1 MKVFA
6 FALLFLA
13 AAGIAD
19 DQPPAAA
26 PDSFDIFG
34 RRPAAKE
41 DARPPIDIMP
51 IPPSATPA
59 TPRYF
64 ICPKDETVVRIGRG
78 TPSGELLCPVDGTKM
93 KAGTGRQKSI
103 YLLK

>member
-19 DQPPAAA
+19 DQPAAA
-26 PDSFDIFG
+26 V
-34 RRPAAKE
+34 K
-41 DARPPIDIMP
+41 DAVRGNVPPEGGIII
-51 IPPSATPA
+51 IPPSGTPA

-93 KAGTGRQKSI
+93 KAGTGPRKSI
-103 YLLK
+103 YLLR